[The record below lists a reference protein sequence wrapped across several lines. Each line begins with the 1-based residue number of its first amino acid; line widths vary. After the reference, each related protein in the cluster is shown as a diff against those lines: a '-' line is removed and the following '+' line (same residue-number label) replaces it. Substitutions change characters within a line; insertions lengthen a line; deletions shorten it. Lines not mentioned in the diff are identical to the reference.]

1 MPDARRIAV
10 VTSTRADYGL
20 LRWTMQSLK
29 DDPRAQLQVIATGTH
44 LSPAFGHTVDAIEGD
59 GFAIDAE
66 VDMPL
71 DDTDGL
77 ASAEAAGLVMAGMA
91 RALRRLNPDIVLVL
105 GDRFEILA
113 SVQAAYLG
121 RIPLA
126 HIHGGEVTIGAFDD
140 GNRHAITKLARL
152 HLTSTEDH
160 RQRVMQLGEDPAW
173 VHNVGAP
180 GLETFQRISADDRDS
195 FERHIGI
202 KLGSPAILLTYHPA
216 TAADED
222 PATAMRA
229 IVDAI
234 SAFPD
239 ASIIA
244 TGSNADPGGQLAMT
258 ALRAAAGKFGQRIM
272 ICESLGQR
280 HYFNALAYCDVV
292 VGNSSSGIIEAPTA
306 GIPTVNIGARQDG
319 RPRAASVIDCAATA
333 DQIRDAI
340 ARAIEPS
347 FRALAGKRQNPYG
360 GRDLGIGKTIADLLL
375 ETDLTEMRAAKP
387 FVDIRFVG
395 DDAAKSNSAS
405 GTRS

>member
-1 MPDARRIAV
+1 
-10 VTSTRADYGL
+10 
-20 LRWTMQSLK
+20 
-29 DDPRAQLQVIATGTH
+29 
-44 LSPAFGHTVDAIEGD
+44 
-59 GFAIDAE
+59 
-66 VDMPL
+66 
-71 DDTDGL
+71 
-77 ASAEAAGLVMAGMA
+77 MA
-91 RALRRLNPDIVLVL
+91 RALRRLKSDIVLVL

-121 RIPLA
+121 RIPVA
-126 HIHGGEVTIGAFDD
+126 HIHGGEVTVGAFDD

-180 GLETFQRISADDRDS
+180 GLETFQRIAADDRDT

-202 KLGSPAILLTYHPA
+202 KGGSPAILLTYHPA
-216 TAADED
+216 TAANED
-222 PATAMRA
+222 PAASMQA

-244 TGSNADPGGQLAMT
+244 TGSNADPGGRLAMAT
-258 ALRAAAGKFGQRIM
+258 LKAAAAQFGERLV

-280 HYFNALAYCDVV
+280 HYVNALAYSDVV
-292 VGNSSSGIIEAPTA
+292 VGNSSSGIIEAPSA
-306 GIPTVNIGARQDG
+306 GIPTVNIGARQEG
-319 RPRAASVIDCAATA
+319 RPRAASVIDCAASSA
-333 DQIRDAI
+333 QIRDAI
-340 ARAIEPS
+340 ARATEPS
-347 FRALAGKRQNPYG
+347 FRALARKRQNPYG
-360 GRDLGIGKTIADLLL
+360 GRDLGIGRTIANLLL

-387 FVDIRFVG
+387 FVDIP
-395 DDAAKSNSAS
+395 ATNSYPAP

>member
-1 MPDARRIAV
+1 MTDARRVAV

-44 LSPAFGHTVDAIEGD
+44 LSSAFGRTIDAIKGD
-59 GFAIDAE
+59 GFDIDAE

-71 DDTDGL
+71 DGTDGL
-77 ASAEAAGLVMAGMA
+77 ASAEAAGLVMTGTA
-91 RALRRLNPDIVLVL
+91 RALRRLKSDIVVVL

-121 RIPLA
+121 RIPIA
-126 HIHGGEVTIGAFDD
+126 HIHGGEVTVGAFDD

-152 HLTSTEDH
+152 HLTSTEEH
-160 RQRVMQLGEDPAW
+160 RQRVMQLGEDPVW

-180 GLETFQRISADDRDS
+180 GLETFQRIPPDDRDT
-195 FERHIGI
+195 FERHVGI
-202 KLGSPAILLTYHPA
+202 KGGSPAILLTYHPA
-216 TAADED
+216 TAANED
-222 PATAMRA
+222 PAGSMQA

-234 SAFPD
+234 SAFPA

-244 TGSNADPGGQLAMT
+244 TGSNADPGGRLAMAT
-258 ALRAAAGKFGQRIM
+258 LKSAAGRFGERLV
-272 ICESLGQR
+272 ICESLGQQ
-280 HYFNALAYCDVV
+280 HYVNALAYSDVV
-292 VGNSSSGIIEAPTA
+292 VGNSSSGIIEAPSA
-306 GIPTVNIGARQDG
+306 GIPTVNIGARQQG
-319 RPRAASVIDCAATA
+319 RPRAASVIDCAASSVP
-333 DQIRDAI
+333 IRDAI
-340 ARAIEPS
+340 ARAMEPS

-387 FVDIRFVG
+387 FVDIFTKTPNP
-395 DDAAKSNSAS
+395 AP